1 MDVYMQD
8 LQSIIKYSS
17 QLKLLYVED
26 DEIARSSTLLVLEE
40 FFNDIIVAN
49 DGQDG
54 LEKYEQNH
62 IDMVITDINMPHL
75 SGLDMIEKI
84 RGYDSE
90 AFILILSAYNEAD
103 FFTQSI
109 KMDVQG
115 YLLKPL
121 NTEKFLGILKKILDK
136 IKLQDEVAKNLHL
149 LNQYQQITDKNSIVS
164 KTDTDGIITYA
175 NDEFC
180 KISGYTKEELI
191 GSNHNIVKHP
201 DTPISTYEDMWHT
214 IKDKKEVW
222 QGNIR
227 NKTKNGNSYYIRSTI
242 KPITDK
248 DGNIVEYIGLQ
259 YNITDIMNPK
269 KQLQDLTNS
278 TEESLVLI
286 IKIEGF
292 DDIEKYYGHI
302 LSQKIENKFADKV
315 LEFIPDKCKFEKIYI
330 LDDGEYAF
338 TKYKKECD
346 LDEEDIVSELKKFQ
360 HEINDVDINVG
371 DVDYDVSI
379 LISFAYGSDALEN
392 AKYGLKELLKTN
404 QDFINA
410 TSLIEQN
417 RLSAEKNI
425 KTLKMVKKAIDNF
438 KIISYFQP
446 IINNKTKKIEKY
458 ESLVRLINEDGE
470 VLSPFVFLDIA
481 KKGKYYAQITHLVLE
496 NSFNALK
503 NTNMDISINLSAL
516 DIEKP
521 LTREKLH
528 TLLEENKKDANRI
541 VFELLEDEKIKDFE
555 VIKSF
560 ITEIKSYGAK
570 IAIDDFGSGYSN
582 FERLLNY
589 QPDILKI
596 DGSLVKN
603 IETNSYSL
611 SVVKTIV
618 AFAKEQNIKIIAEYV
633 ENENIYN
640 ILSSLGVDYSQ
651 GYYFG
656 KPENNLT

>member
-1 MDVYMQD
+1 MQD